1 MDIRYVTSDSA
12 TFLPTLTSSLPVQI
26 EKKGHARQPS
36 NATGDGANLSRR
48 PSKRQQEKAPEGRP
62 PHDVAAEDKTVP
74 EGESRFTE
82 NV

>member
-1 MDIRYVTSDSA
+1 
-12 TFLPTLTSSLPVQI
+12 VQI

-62 PHDVAAEDKTVP
+62 PHDVAAEDKTMP
-74 EGESRFTE
+74 EAESRFTE